1 MAKGTARRTAEN
13 SEPARWR
20 PTKSRHRITKVVL
33 ALTLGLLLTAG
44 FATAPARAAVT
55 GTAKAS
61 PIGKIPDTL
70 KSCAIG
76 TNKGYEYVSWCDG
89 RGPTSYRAIA
99 YCANGSGT
107 FGIERWDGDRRQS
120 YANCQIDGMNS
131 TLNGDWGIILC
142 STDNGTGTFQGYLN
156 RQGDISWIL
165 LNWGNG
171 NIVTGGTTFCEYN
184 TTGEAA
190 FNPNAAP

>member
-1 MAKGTARRTAEN
+1 MRSAAEPGAAAWRR
-13 SEPARWR
+13 PA
-20 PTKSRHRITKVVL
+20 KSRYRITKA
-33 ALTLGLLLTAG
+33 ALTVAMGLLLTAG
-44 FATAPARAAVT
+44 FATAPAQAAVS
-55 GTAKAS
+55 TAKAA
-61 PIGKIPDTL
+61 IPATL
-70 KSCAIG
+70 KSCPSG
-76 TNKGYEYVSWCDG
+76 VNNSYEYYVWCDG
-89 RGPTSYRAIA
+89 TGPTSYRAIA
-99 YCANGSGT
+99 YCANGSGV

-171 NIVTGGTTFCEYN
+171 NIVTGGNTMCEYN
-184 TTGEAA
+184 TSGAA
-190 FNPNAAP
+190 SFNPNQAP